1 MVAARKG
8 DINAQNQLAEWQATL
23 DEGKTH
29 AKGLSYSQS
38 PTTTPQQPIAKAET
52 IAPPNTLKAHLLML
66 CQYKNVNAVS
76 QVQVK
81 EIQTRLNNTP
91 TPIKVSIQN
100 RW

>member
-8 DINAQNQLAEWQATL
+8 DIDAQNQLAEWQATL
-23 DEGKTH
+23 DEGKTY

-52 IAPPNTLKAHLLML
+52 IAPPTLKSAPVNAMPI
-66 CQYKNVNAVS
+66 QNVNAVS

-81 EIQTRLNNTP
+81 EIQTRLINANTD
-91 TPIKVSIQN
+91 
-100 RW
+100 